1 MKLIKP
7 NVEIIEQQPE
17 LEGMYKQIELAGR
30 TCFTED
36 TEVLTDRGFIYIN
49 EIDNNKDRVLTY
61 NPDKNI
67 LEYETPN
74 IFSKPYD
81 NDGVECT
88 HANINFLVTED
99 HRIYQSPVNA
109 RKYTFLNAKQLVY
122 GHNPGK
128 RNRFRIPKY
137 FNGAVYKINDFKE
150 HIVYT
155 KKMNGGNREYNTTE
169 SFNVNDDILTI
180 LAAYITEGHTFHG
193 EKYNSGSYICIT
205 QDENNELFELV
216 INALKNEHIHYYID
230 FDRRKPNIKWIKFGN
245 QCYVEWFE
253 EMCGRYSQ
261 NKHLPEWFRNL
272 SVRQIDHFL
281 RILYLGDGSHNK
293 TRINRYLSVSRRLLN
308 EIQELFILKGRNAT
322 ISYDPEISQKCYIQE
337 HMRDSWIIDSR
348 KHIRATHLVTT
359 VYCTQ
364 TNNGIICIRF
374 NGKTCW
380 IGNCYKSEDKITE
393 GSAKA
398 FVDRMIK
405 SGHGAMLE
413 HGTVYLRIPEND
425 INYHYYLSKY
435 EKNPYSRCNY
445 GLTLNGSP
453 VGDIC
458 ITSNY
463 RVLVENNWLDDLKYI
478 CEPTKSHE
486 KRITVKWTL
495 DRVTGESFLRHRVF
509 SFARE
514 STRYCNY
521 SKNKFGN
528 EITFII
534 PTWLNLPEGKYTNW
548 DNDWCDVEELK
559 LLHPEVDNLDDAAN
573 CFLQSIKNSEYYYF
587 MLLDRD
593 WKPQQARQVLPFSIH
608 SPLVMTGFESDWKH
622 FFSLRSPKAGATGVH
637 PDAAYLADML
647 YDKLNN
653 N

>member
-1 MKLIKP
+1 MKLVKP
-7 NVEIIEQQPE
+7 NVEIIEQQPK
-17 LEGMYKQIELAGR
+17 LEGLYKQIELAGR

-36 TEVLTDRGFIYIN
+36 TEVLTDRGFIYIDK
-49 EIDNNKDRVLTY
+49 IDNNKDRVLTY

-150 HIVYT
+150 HVVYT

-398 FVDRMIK
+398 FVDRMIA

-413 HGTVYLRIPEND
+413 HGTVYLYCKVDENNNPLGD
-425 INYHYYLSKY
+425 YFH
-435 EKNPYSRCNY
+435 NPYSKAIWIGQGKYADVYVTTNM
-445 GLTLNGSP
+445 
-453 VGDIC
+453 
-458 ITSNY
+458 
-463 RVLVENNWLDDLKYI
+463 RVLVEHNCLDDLKYL
-478 CEPTKSHE
+478 CEPT
-486 KRITVKWTL
+486 
-495 DRVTGESFLRHRVF
+495 
-509 SFARE
+509 
-514 STRYCNY
+514 
-521 SKNKFGN
+521 
-528 EITFII
+528 
-534 PTWLNLPEGKYTNW
+534 
-548 DNDWCDVEELK
+548 
-559 LLHPEVDNLDDAAN
+559 
-573 CFLQSIKNSEYYYF
+573 
-587 MLLDRD
+587 
-593 WKPQQARQVLPFSIH
+593 
-608 SPLVMTGFESDWKH
+608 
-622 FFSLRSPKAGATGVH
+622 
-637 PDAAYLADML
+637 
-647 YDKLNN
+647 
-653 N
+653 